1 MAMQEVAMQTDL
13 TEAINVVIVKP
24 QVKFSYTLYGTDAK
38 WALSGHIRVPSDVAR
53 DPPRAHIRRL
63 LMKQCCKYNTE

>member
-1 MAMQEVAMQTDL
+1 MQEVAMQTDL

-38 WALSGHIRVPSDVAR
+38 
-53 DPPRAHIRRL
+53 
-63 LMKQCCKYNTE
+63 

>member
-1 MAMQEVAMQTDL
+1 MKQKHVNTWFKMAMQEVAMQTDL

-38 WALSGHIRVPSDVAR
+38 
-53 DPPRAHIRRL
+53 
-63 LMKQCCKYNTE
+63 